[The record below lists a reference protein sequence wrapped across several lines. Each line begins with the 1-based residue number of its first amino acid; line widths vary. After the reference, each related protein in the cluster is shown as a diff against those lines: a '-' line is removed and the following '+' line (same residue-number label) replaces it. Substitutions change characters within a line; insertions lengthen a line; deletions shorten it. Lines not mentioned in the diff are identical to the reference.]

1 METEKINHKIDFKL
15 YPSEEH
21 KYKIYYKPR
30 KNNNEIN
37 HRFNEQNEPKF
48 KTFGTQTFEENLSNN
63 SNIKNN
69 KKRKIKLKF
78 INKAKII
85 KKNLLNNI
93 KSFCDDFYDSNKEN
107 NNYRNKLREDIV
119 KNIDNYIFSELNKN
133 ILFPKFHR
141 ENFKKKI
148 NINCFLNNKNKN
160 KKENKIKKEKK
171 LRSFDSDIVSKK
183 NIFLTNF
190 SEDSKSKNKKE
201 KLCKY
206 KFEDYAKNTVKYNH
220 PQIYTLINRNKN
232 KNIFPKIKPKKTL
245 NQFLDIAKL
254 IPEIKTNKTNYNKQ
268 MYEAYQTMNIKNK
281 NRIHIHT

>member
-1 METEKINHKIDFKL
+1 MEAEKINHKIDFKL

-85 KKNLLNNI
+85 KKNLLYNI

-160 KKENKIKKEKK
+160 KKEK
-171 LRSFDSDIVSKK
+171 LF
-183 NIFLTNF
+183 
-190 SEDSKSKNKKE
+190 
-201 KLCKY
+201 KY

-232 KNIFPKIKPKKTL
+232 KNIFPKIKPQKTL